1 MKYYLTTIQ
10 YNKVAKAENRT
21 IPKVYTSL
29 DDAEADFYE
38 QVGKDMKNNSLGGS
52 LNYVT
57 NSEGGTYESLN
68 KKWGFME
75 EPIVEPTEIPT
86 EKVAEE

>member
-21 IPKVYTSL
+21 VPKVYTSL
-29 DDAEADFYE
+29 EKAEADFYE
-38 QVGKDMKNNSLGGS
+38 QVGKDMKNATLGGS
-52 LNYVT
+52 LNYIT
-57 NSEGGTYESLN
+57 NSDGGIYPTLN

-75 EPIVEPTEIPT
+75 EVEPEPT
-86 EKVAEE
+86 PEEVEA

>member
-21 IPKVYTSL
+21 VPKVYTSL
-29 DDAEADFYE
+29 EKAEADFHE
-38 QVGKDMKNNSLGGS
+38 QVAKDMKNTTLGGS

-57 NSEGGTYESLN
+57 NSDGGIYPTLN
-68 KKWGFME
+68 KKWGLME
-75 EPIVEPTEIPT
+75 EVEPERVD
-86 EKVAEE
+86 E